1 MLLVYLFSVRTLV
14 VILDTAVHSEAIL
27 SPEEIF
33 QAHKELKINFRE
45 VAVYLYNRNLIAFE
59 DFDSLC
65 GTKLTPEQKWHKLLL
80 FLHTNPGEMEDFLD
94 SLEDS
99 ERKNLTEQ
107 IKDDTKQTS
116 KEPLSLL

>member
-1 MLLVYLFSVRTLV
+1 MFRFHYYMYISLFLFCILVDCEVR
-14 VILDTAVHSEAIL
+14 SKAIPT
-27 SPEEIF
+27 PEDIF
-33 QAHKELKINFRE
+33 RVRNELKIDFRK

-80 FLHTNPGEMEDFLD
+80 FLHTTTPDEMEDFLD

-99 ERKNLTEQ
+99 ERKNLTEK
-107 IKDDTKQTS
+107 IKDATRQTS
-116 KEPLSLL
+116 M